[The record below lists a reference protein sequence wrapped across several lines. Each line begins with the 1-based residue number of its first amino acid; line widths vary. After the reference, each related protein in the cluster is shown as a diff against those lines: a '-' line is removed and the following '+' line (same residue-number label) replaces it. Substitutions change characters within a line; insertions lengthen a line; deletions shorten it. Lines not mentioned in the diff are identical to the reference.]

1 MRLFAILAFLF
12 ALRTHAILVPQPI
25 SRECDAD
32 DGSLVFQSVSGAAS
46 TQACDDSTG
55 VCVAFS
61 IPVTSDTTAE
71 NADILAAIKAP
82 ASLGWVA
89 FGFGQQMTGSLVF
102 VLWPD
107 ETNVVVSPRVALYR
121 SPNINPELPLSFI
134 AILFFPLVFRFR
146 VRFLLC
152 SPELT
157 SLAAILNPQSTRA
170 PPSPSFHPVSP
181 PPFLPL
187 NSQFP
192 MQQPGRTLV
201 SPDPSTFPLPLPV

>member
-1 MRLFAILAFLF
+1 MAPCVCFINTFPCFKGGLLQSARLIKGRSQYKAVPCRYCLSPLFSSLLPSRRRIVTTMRLFAILAFLF

-89 FGFGQQMTGSLVF
+89 FGFGQQMTGSLVY
-102 VLWPD
+102 V
-107 ETNVVVSPRVALYR
+107 
-121 SPNINPELPLSFI
+121 
-134 AILFFPLVFRFR
+134 
-146 VRFLLC
+146 
-152 SPELT
+152 
-157 SLAAILNPQSTRA
+157 
-170 PPSPSFHPVSP
+170 
-181 PPFLPL
+181 
-187 NSQFP
+187 
-192 MQQPGRTLV
+192 
-201 SPDPSTFPLPLPV
+201 